1 MAFKKELCTGKER
14 HMGNWGGK
22 DSSQTGVVN
31 GFYVA
36 FLCRIK
42 FGVLFLLSAHKCSN
56 DFICTFFFFKCWY
69 HFGWHHAFIS
79 RMSTLNQRISCPL
92 FLPPPTHPHIF
103 SLLHVFPKSKH
114 MKNGVFGVC
123 NKQYVCV
130 CECIKKRSLEKK

>member
-56 DFICTFFFFKCWY
+56 DFICTFFFLNV
-69 HFGWHHAFIS
+69 GI
-79 RMSTLNQRISCPL
+79 TLVGIMPSYP
-92 FLPPPTHPHIF
+92 
-103 SLLHVFPKSKH
+103 
-114 MKNGVFGVC
+114 
-123 NKQYVCV
+123 
-130 CECIKKRSLEKK
+130 ECQP